1 MDIRKSDIKEEEMDI
16 DALKAFRYVVE
27 FGTISQAAER
37 LNYSQSN
44 VTMKIAKLEEQLQ
57 TKLLHRHN
65 RGCEVTAKGKD
76 LYEHALQIFI
86 MMERA
91 ENAMQDEHAPRGSL
105 QIGSIETTA
114 AIHLPNVLM
123 QYHQSCPDVLLHVR
137 TQPTAMLIEQVL
149 QYQMDGAFISG
160 PLEHSLLG
168 KQLVLNEELVL
179 IYAKGNKPVLENTTI
194 LVFRSGCSY
203 RFQIEKYLR
212 EESIKTYQIMEMGSL
227 EAILGC
233 VHVGLGVTLLPKSV
247 FERYTRYFNLE
258 NESLPQKYREIPTEF
273 IYRKDNPSMALRY
286 FLNMLV
292 EYPKKN
298 PV

>member
-1 MDIRKSDIKEEEMDI
+1 MGIIKNDTKEKDMDIE
-16 DALKAFRYVVE
+16 ALKAFRAVVE
-27 FGTISQAAER
+27 LGTISHAAES

-65 RGCEVTAKGKD
+65 RGCQLTVKGKE
-76 LYEHALQIFI
+76 LYEYALQIF
-86 MMERA
+86 MMVEQA

-123 QYHQSCPDVLLHVR
+123 QYHRSCPDVSLHVR
-137 TQPTAMLIEQVL
+137 TQPTAKLVEQVL
-149 QYQMDGAFISG
+149 HYQLDGAFISG
-160 PLEHSLLG
+160 PLEHSLVG
-168 KQLVLNEELVL
+168 KRVVLNEELVF
-179 IYAKGNKPVLENTTI
+179 IFAKGKKPVLENATI

-203 RFQIEKYLR
+203 RFQFEKYLR

-233 VHVGLGVTLLPKSV
+233 VQVGLGVTLLPKSV

-258 NESLPQKYREIPTEF
+258 YETLPQSYNEIPTEF
-273 IYRKDNPSMALRY
+273 IYRKDNPSVALRY

-292 EYPKKN
+292 KG
-298 PV
+298 